1 LLIKTYQSIKLVT
14 GAMTMNQ
21 GHSMLPA
28 AEAQV
33 GRLEQFHEVLD
44 YGLDVY
50 NPIDKPSNLYITDQ
64 SETARALADV
74 TKLLDEIV
82 PQRRLVISRRQ
93 ETSQGLIRRI
103 PNKKTPVIESCI
115 NLNEDDFRGYKVDPD
130 MRVVLDL
137 NREVAVRVLTGRR
150 LNEHVGG
157 ITVHDH
163 YLEYLRELKR
173 RLSAPEILQFR
184 RQQVV
189 REQRRADSITGAV
202 SEALG
207 LCRKARLVRVDGSYK
222 QSVRMIK
229 TPECISN
236 DLDRFIRNMRHN
248 KRQFSALVLAV
259 FKIEYGAKKGY
270 HWHGYFI
277 FDGSKVRMDALLGTY
292 LKGYWCEVVTKG
304 EGAGF
309 NVNAGEVKRM
319 LSKRLQVPERHLAIG
334 EFRKGDSIQEENMKA
349 LISYFAKKEQSI
361 RLTGKKSVNQLRIVR
376 GPRYKA
382 LKQRKDQRSQQ

>member
-1 LLIKTYQSIKLVT
+1 
-14 GAMTMNQ
+14 MNQ
-21 GHSMLPA
+21 GHSMLPT

-74 TKLLDEIV
+74 TTLLDEIV

-93 ETSQGLIRRI
+93 ETSQGVIRRI

-115 NLNEDDFRGYKVDPD
+115 NLTEDDFRGYKVDPD

-137 NREVAVRVLTGRR
+137 NREMAVRVLTGRR
-150 LNEHVGG
+150 LHEHVGG

-163 YLEYLRELKR
+163 YLKYLRELKR
-173 RLSAPEILQFR
+173 RLSASEILQFR

-202 SEALG
+202 SEALS

-222 QSVRMIK
+222 QSVRRNK

-248 KRQFSALVLAV
+248 KILCCPPLLCGGRRRVAGAVLHQREGDTDQLACEDDQGLRFRQATVEITLVDTRPAGAFTSGHGRTVKQSAGL
-259 FKIEYGAKKGY
+259 
-270 HWHGYFI
+270 
-277 FDGSKVRMDALLGTY
+277 
-292 LKGYWCEVVTKG
+292 
-304 EGAGF
+304 
-309 NVNAGEVKRM
+309 
-319 LSKRLQVPERHLAIG
+319 
-334 EFRKGDSIQEENMKA
+334 
-349 LISYFAKKEQSI
+349 
-361 RLTGKKSVNQLRIVR
+361 
-376 GPRYKA
+376 
-382 LKQRKDQRSQQ
+382 

>member
-1 LLIKTYQSIKLVT
+1 
-14 GAMTMNQ
+14 MNQ
-21 GHSMLPA
+21 GHSMLPT

-74 TKLLDEIV
+74 TTLLDEIV

-93 ETSQGLIRRI
+93 ETSQGVIRRI

-115 NLNEDDFRGYKVDPD
+115 NLTEDDFRGYKVDPD

-137 NREVAVRVLTGRR
+137 NREMAVRVLTGRR
-150 LNEHVGG
+150 LHEHVGG

-163 YLEYLRELKR
+163 YLKYLRELKR
-173 RLSAPEILQFR
+173 RLSASEILQFR

-202 SEALG
+202 SEALS

-222 QSVRMIK
+222 QSVRRNK

-277 FDGSKVRMDALLGTY
+277 FDGSKVRMDVLLGTY
-292 LKGYWCEVVTKG
+292 LKSYWCDVVTKG

-309 NVNAGEVKRM
+309 NVNVGEVRTT
-319 LSKRLQVPERHLAIG
+319 LSKRLQVPDRHLAIG
-334 EFRKGDSIQEENMKA
+334 EFRKGDAIQEANMKA
-349 LISYFAKKEQSI
+349 LIRYFAKKEQSL
-361 RLTGKKSVNQLRIVR
+361 RLTGQKSVNQLRIVR
-376 GPRYKA
+376 GPRFKA
-382 LKQRKDQRSQQ
+382 LKQRRDRTATRESG